1 MKALTMHTKHTDKL
15 EFPVAAWAHSYLRVG
30 GVTASIMGASV
41 APLRVSSVLG
51 GLRQGGEG
59 PPVIALQL
67 PDLHA
72 YIISTLST
80 WHIVTVMSPW

>member
-15 EFPVAAWAHSYLRVG
+15 ELPAWAHSYLRVG

-51 GLRQGGEG
+51 GLR
-59 PPVIALQL
+59 
-67 PDLHA
+67 
-72 YIISTLST
+72 
-80 WHIVTVMSPW
+80 